1 MLIYQKENLKGKSCC
16 MHCTTTVT
24 QCASMHSSEQGFS
37 NRGGGG
43 RIPLGAGGWK
53 ILLGGFDLYD
63 SGNLSSS
70 EFDPSNLFSMP
81 KTTFC
86 KYWTLIKIKIGLTCV
101 QQVWSENRNGT
112 GAMTIAK
119 NEVFSRL

>member
-1 MLIYQKENLKGKSCC
+1 

-24 QCASMHSSEQGFS
+24 QCTSMHSSEQGFS

-86 KYWTLIKIKIGLTCV
+86 KY
-101 QQVWSENRNGT
+101 
-112 GAMTIAK
+112 
-119 NEVFSRL
+119 

>member
-16 MHCTTTVT
+16 MDCTTTVT
-24 QCASMHSSEQGFS
+24 QCMSMHSSEQGFQI
-37 NRGGGG
+37 GVEG

-53 ILLGGFDLYD
+53 ILLGGFDLHD

-86 KYWTLIKIKIGLTCV
+86 KY
-101 QQVWSENRNGT
+101 
-112 GAMTIAK
+112 
-119 NEVFSRL
+119 